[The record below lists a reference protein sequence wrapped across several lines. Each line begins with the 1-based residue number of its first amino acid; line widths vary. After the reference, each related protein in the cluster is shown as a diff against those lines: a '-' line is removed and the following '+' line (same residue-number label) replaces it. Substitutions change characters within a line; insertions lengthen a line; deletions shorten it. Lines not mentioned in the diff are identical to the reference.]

1 MASMD
6 EFLDSRHQTVCL
18 KYIEIG
24 YEEIS
29 FVNSEKR
36 ELARFLDSRFPHCLG
51 AWNRLKGMSIMR
63 LLLFSITCDRAFFLP
78 R

>member
-24 YEEIS
+24 YGEIS
-29 FVNSEKR
+29 F
-36 ELARFLDSRFPHCLG
+36 C
-51 AWNRLKGMSIMR
+51 
-63 LLLFSITCDRAFFLP
+63 
-78 R
+78 